1 MSKTVK
7 KVILGV
13 VIAAAV
19 VAAVWGILTVL
30 RTARRKPVN
39 VYPVESFMTTN
50 EWGNSSQSSGTVTTD
65 KLQKIY
71 LSESQTVSQVYVTEG
86 QTVKK
91 GDKLLSYDTTLTSLD
106 LERTKIALA
115 RQESAVDALKE
126 RMETLERLRNKKY
139 WEAEKAKLET
149 ELAAAEVAA
158 REQANRP
165 DGAPVPDVDLIAVKD
180 GTEAHPLLMQDT
192 LFTPDGLA
200 AVRSNSGIGDS
211 EKIYL
216 VIYHHSD
223 SLGDYVVQGVILAG
237 DGHDTI
243 SLYEPSLVIP
253 TADDAASADAKV
265 AELRKHIRGLEENMA
280 RADMPKDEIDAQAKK
295 AQLQQEIDQA
305 QVSLKI
311 AQIDFQR
318 KSSEVADASVYSEM
332 DGVVKAVRD
341 PKEAYQNGEAVVEV
355 SGGGGYYVSGV
366 ISELELGNVQIGDT
380 VQISSWMTGVSCEG
394 TIVSVEDY
402 PASQSGWSNGN
413 QNVSYYPFKAFVSE
427 DANLQPND
435 YVDISYRSGSSKNAW
450 YLESM
455 FIRVDNGKS
464 YVYVRGEN
472 GLLEKRDVVTG
483 ADLWGSYTEIRGG
496 LTQDDYVAFPYGQDV
511 ADGAKTQEATPDQL
525 YNY

>member
-39 VYPVESFMTTN
+39 VYPVTSFMTTN
-50 EWGNSSQSSGTVTTD
+50 EWGSSSQSSGTVTTD

-91 GDKLLSYDTTLTSLD
+91 GDKLLSYDTTLTSLE
-106 LERTKIALA
+106 LERARIALE
-115 RQESAVDALKE
+115 RQEASVRQLEHQLELVDDFRDKSFW
-126 RMETLERLRNKKY
+126 RL
-139 WEAEKAKLET
+139 EKAKLET
-149 ELAAAEVAA
+149 QLNAAEAKV
-158 REQANRP
+158 REEA
-165 DGAPVPDVDLIAVKD
+165 GADTDTPLPDVDLIAVKD
-180 GTEAHPLLMQDT
+180 GTQAHPYYMLTTD
-192 LFTPDGLA
+192 FTPERMAQLRTDHGA
-200 AVRSNSGIGDS
+200 G
-211 EKIYL
+211 EIYVVL
-216 VIYHHSD
+216 YYSD
-223 SLGDYVVQGVILAG
+223 PDLGDTVDQGVKLTDNDVITFFTPSYEIPVAG
-237 DGHDTI
+237 N
-243 SLYEPSLVIP
+243 
-253 TADDAASADAKV
+253 AASANAQVK
-265 AELRKHIRGLEENMA
+265 ELRRKLNECNEILESDDTPEDYNA
-280 RADMPKDEIDAQAKK
+280 YLIKK
-295 AQLQQEIDQA
+295 AQKQQEIDQA
-305 QVSLKI
+305 QVGLKI
-311 AQIDFQR
+311 AQMDFQR

-366 ISELELGNVQIGDT
+366 VSELDLENMKIGDT
-380 VQISSWMTGVSCEG
+380 VQINSWMTGVSCEG

-435 YVDISYRSGSSKNAW
+435 YVDISYRSGSNKNAW

>member
-1 MSKTVK
+1 MNKTVK
-7 KVILGV
+7 KVILTV
-13 VIAAAV
+13 VIAAVTVGAL
-19 VAAVWGILTVL
+19 WGILTVL
-30 RTARRKPVN
+30 RSARRKPVN

-50 EWGNSSQSSGTVTTD
+50 EWGSSSQSSGTVTTD

-71 LSESQTVSQVYVTEG
+71 LSDSQTVSKVYVTEG

-91 GDKLLSYDTTLTSLD
+91 GDKLLSYDTTLTALE
-106 LERTKIALA
+106 LERARIALE
-115 RQESAVDALKE
+115 RQENYVNGLKAQLK
-126 RMETLERLRNKKY
+126 RLEDFKHKAI
-139 WEAEKAKLET
+139 WEARLYFLQEQ
-149 ELAAAEVAA
+149 LAEAEAQA
-158 REQANRP
+158 REAAGSDAATP
-165 DGAPVPDVDLIAVKD
+165 LPDVSLITGQD
-180 GTEAHPLLMQDT
+180 GTRAHPYYMSDSD
-192 LFTPDGLA
+192 FTPARMAQLRADHGE
-200 AVRSNSGIGDS
+200 GD
-211 EKIYL
+211 
-216 VIYHHSD
+216 V
-223 SLGDYVVQGVILAG
+223 YVVLYYHDAEAGDVVSQGVVLLE
-237 DGHDTI
+237 DNVI
-243 SLYEPSLVIP
+243 SFFDPPYEIP
-253 TADDAASADAKV
+253 TANDTASADAKV
-265 AELRKHIRGLEENMA
+265 KELRRQVEE
-280 RADMPKDEIDAQAKK
+280 AQTILDDPTVPTDLLDYYVKK
-295 AQLQQEIDQA
+295 AEQEKIIDQA

-311 AQIDFQR
+311 AQMDFQR

-366 ISELELGNVQIGDT
+366 VSELELANMQIGDT
-380 VQISSWMTGVSCEG
+380 VQINSWMTGVSCEG

-435 YVDISYRSGSSKNAW
+435 YVDITYRSGSAKNAW
-450 YLESM
+450 YLEKM
-455 FIRVDNGKS
+455 FIRVENGKS

-483 ADLWGSYTEIRGG
+483 GDLWGSYTEIRGG
-496 LTQDDYVAFPYGQDV
+496 LTREDYIAFPYGQDV

>member
-1 MSKTVK
+1 MSKTLK

-19 VAAVWGILTVL
+19 IGAVWGILTVL

-71 LSESQTVSQVYVTEG
+71 LSESQTVAQVYVTEG
-86 QTVKK
+86 QTVRK
-91 GDKLLSYDTTLTSLD
+91 GDKLLSYDTTLTSLELERARID
-106 LERTKIALA
+106 LERQQNNVTYLK
-115 RQESAVDALKE
+115 AVYDALDIRKDNE
-126 RMETLERLRNKKY
+126 Y
-139 WEAEKAKLET
+139 WEKEKEKLQVQLE
-149 ELAAAEVAA
+149 AAETAA
-158 REQANRP
+158 REAAGL
-165 DGAPVPDVDLIAVKD
+165 DGARPLPSVGNIATQD
-180 GTEAHPLLMQDT
+180 GTLANPFFIAEADFTPEYLSQLRTSLPGQDIYVVT
-192 LFTPDGLA
+192 YRHSDTDGDSCVQGAVLHKDSDAITFFTPD
-200 AVRSNSGIGDS
+200 
-211 EKIYL
+211 Y
-216 VIYHHSD
+216 
-223 SLGDYVVQGVILAG
+223 
-237 DGHDTI
+237 
-243 SLYEPSLVIP
+243 VIP
-253 TADDAASADAKV
+253 TAADAAPDADTEVARLRHEIAKIQLKLDYYDLPENHDELLKRKV
-265 AELRKHIRGLEENMA
+265 A
-280 RADMPKDEIDAQAKK
+280 
-295 AQLQQEIDQA
+295 LQQQIDQA
-305 QVSLKI
+305 QVELKI
-311 AQIDFQR
+311 AQIDFQ
-318 KSSEVADASVYSEM
+318 KKNSEVADASVYSEM

-435 YVDISYRSGSSKNAW
+435 YVDISYRSVSNKNAW

-464 YVYVRGEN
+464 YVYVRGDN

-496 LTQDDYVAFPYGQDV
+496 LTREDYIAFPYGQDV
-511 ADGAKTQEATPDQL
+511 TDGAKTQEATPDQL

>member
-39 VYPVESFMTTN
+39 VYPVTSFMTTN
-50 EWGNSSQSSGTVTTD
+50 EWGSSSQSSGTVTTD

-91 GDKLLSYDTTLTSLD
+91 GDKLLSYDTTLTTLE
-106 LERTKIALA
+106 LERARIALE
-115 RQESAVDALKE
+115 RQEASVRQLAHQLELVDDFRDKSFW
-126 RMETLERLRNKKY
+126 RL
-139 WEAEKAKLET
+139 EKAKLET
-149 ELAAAEVAA
+149 QLNAAEAKV
-158 REQANRP
+158 REEA
-165 DGAPVPDVDLIAVKD
+165 GADTDTPLPDVDLIAVKD
-180 GTEAHPLLMQDT
+180 GTQAHPYYMLTAD
-192 LFTPDGLA
+192 FTPERMAQLRADHGA
-200 AVRSNSGIGDS
+200 G
-211 EKIYL
+211 EIYVVL
-216 VIYHHSD
+216 YYSD
-223 SLGDYVVQGVILAG
+223 PDLGDTVDQGVKLTDNDVITFFTPSYEIPVAG
-237 DGHDTI
+237 
-243 SLYEPSLVIP
+243 
-253 TADDAASADAKV
+253 DAASANAQVK
-265 AELRKHIRGLEENMA
+265 ELRRKLNECNEILENDDTPEDYNA
-280 RADMPKDEIDAQAKK
+280 YLIKKAKK
-295 AQLQQEIDQA
+295 QQEIDQA
-305 QVSLKI
+305 QVGLKI
-311 AQIDFQR
+311 AQMDFQR

-366 ISELELGNVQIGDT
+366 VNELELENMKIGDT
-380 VQISSWMTGVSCEG
+380 VQINSWMTGVSCEG

-435 YVDISYRSGSSKNAW
+435 YVDISYRSGSNKNAW

-511 ADGAKTQEATPDQL
+511 VEGAKTQEATPDQL

>member
-39 VYPVESFMTTN
+39 VYPVTSFMTTN
-50 EWGNSSQSSGTVTTD
+50 EWGSSSQSSGTVTTD

-91 GDKLLSYDTTLTSLD
+91 GDKLLSYDTTLTSLE
-106 LERTKIALA
+106 LERAKIELE
-115 RQESAVDALKE
+115 RQENYVESLKAQLKRLEDFKHKALW
-126 RMETLERLRNKKY
+126 ETRKAFLEQELQ
-139 WEAEKAKLET
+139 EAEAQ
-149 ELAAAEVAA
+149 A
-158 REQANRP
+158 REAAGSDTATP
-165 DGAPVPDVDLIAVKD
+165 LPDVNLITGQD
-180 GTEAHPLLMQDT
+180 GTKAHPYYMPEAD
-192 LFTPDGLA
+192 FTPDRMEQLRTDHGE
-200 AVRSNSGIGDS
+200 GD
-211 EKIYL
+211 I
-216 VIYHHSD
+216 
-223 SLGDYVVQGVILAG
+223 YVVLYYHDAQEGDVVSQGVVLLK
-237 DGHDTI
+237 DN
-243 SLYEPSLVIP
+243 VITFFDPPFEVP
-253 TADDAASADAKV
+253 TASDTASADAKV
-265 AELRKHIRGLEENMA
+265 KQLRWQVAEAQAVLDDPTI
-280 RADMPKDEIDAQAKK
+280 PKDLLDYYVKKDAQEKI
-295 AQLQQEIDQA
+295 IDQA

-311 AQIDFQR
+311 AQMDFQR

-366 ISELELGNVQIGDT
+366 VSELDLENMKIGDT

-435 YVDISYRSGSSKNAW
+435 YVDISYRSGSSNNAW
-450 YLESM
+450 YLENM

-511 ADGAKTQEATPDQL
+511 VEGAKTQEATPDQL

>member
-39 VYPVESFMTTN
+39 VYPVTSFMTTN
-50 EWGNSSQSSGTVTTD
+50 EWGSSSQSSGTVTTD

-91 GDKLLSYDTTLTSLD
+91 GDKLLSYDTTLTSLE
-106 LERTKIALA
+106 LERAKIELE
-115 RQESAVDALKE
+115 RQENYVESLKAQLKRLEDFKHKALW
-126 RMETLERLRNKKY
+126 ETRKAFLEQELQ
-139 WEAEKAKLET
+139 EAEAQ
-149 ELAAAEVAA
+149 A
-158 REQANRP
+158 REAAGSDTATP
-165 DGAPVPDVDLIAVKD
+165 LPDVNLITGQD
-180 GTEAHPLLMQDT
+180 GTKAHPYYMPEAD
-192 LFTPDGLA
+192 FTPDRMEQLRTDHGE
-200 AVRSNSGIGDS
+200 GD
-211 EKIYL
+211 I
-216 VIYHHSD
+216 
-223 SLGDYVVQGVILAG
+223 YVVLYYHDAEEGDVVSQGVVLLK
-237 DGHDTI
+237 DN
-243 SLYEPSLVIP
+243 VITFFDPPFEVP
-253 TADDAASADAKV
+253 TASDTASADAKV
-265 AELRKHIRGLEENMA
+265 KQLRWQVAEAQAVLDDPTI
-280 RADMPKDEIDAQAKK
+280 PKDLLDYYVKKDAQEKI
-295 AQLQQEIDQA
+295 IDQA

-311 AQIDFQR
+311 AQMDFQR

-366 ISELELGNVQIGDT
+366 VSELDLENMKIGDT

-435 YVDISYRSGSSKNAW
+435 YVDISYRSGSSNNAW
-450 YLESM
+450 YLENM

-511 ADGAKTQEATPDQL
+511 VEGAKTQEATPDQL

>member
-39 VYPVESFMTTN
+39 VYPVTSFMTTN

-91 GDKLLSYDTTLTSLD
+91 GDKLLSYDTTLTNLE
-106 LERTKIALA
+106 LERARIALE
-115 RQESAVDALKE
+115 RQEAAMRELEKQLKLVE
-126 RMETLERLRNKKY
+126 DFKDKTVWAE
-139 WEAEKAKLET
+139 EKARLET
-149 ELAAAEVAA
+149 ELQIAEAKA
-158 REQANRP
+158 RQEA
-165 DGAPVPDVDLIAVKD
+165 GASTQQPMPDVGLIATKD
-180 GTEAHPLLMQDT
+180 GSEAHPYYMLTSD
-192 LFTPDGLA
+192 FTPARMEQLRTDHGAGDIYVVLY
-200 AVRSNSGIGDS
+200 SHDDTEGDS
-211 EKIYL
+211 
-216 VIYHHSD
+216 VD
-223 SLGDYVVQGVILAG
+223 QGVKLTKDDVLTFFTPSYDIPVAG
-237 DGHDTI
+237 D
-243 SLYEPSLVIP
+243 V
-253 TADDAASADAKV
+253 ASADALVKK
-265 AELRKHIRGLEENMA
+265 LRRQLDEANKILEDPE
-280 RADMPKDEIDAQAKK
+280 MPEDYISFLMKK
-295 AQLQQEIDQA
+295 ARKQKEIDQA

-311 AQIDFQR
+311 AQMDFQR

-380 VQISSWMTGVSCEG
+380 VQINSWMTGVSCEG

-511 ADGAKTQEATPDQL
+511 VEGAKTQEATPDQL

>member
-1 MSKTVK
+1 MSKTLK

-50 EWGNSSQSSGTVTTD
+50 EWGSSSQSSGTVTTD

-86 QTVKK
+86 QAVKK
-91 GDKLLSYDTTLTSLD
+91 GDKLLSYDTTLTSLALERAKID
-106 LERTKIALA
+106 LERQENYVESLKAQLKRLEDFKHKALWEARMAFLEKELQEAEALA
-115 RQESAVDALKE
+115 R
-126 RMETLERLRNKKY
+126 
-139 WEAEKAKLET
+139 EAAGSDTATPL
-149 ELAAAEVAA
+149 
-158 REQANRP
+158 
-165 DGAPVPDVDLIAVKD
+165 PDVSLITGQD
-180 GTEAHPLLMQDT
+180 GTKAHPYYMPESD
-192 LFTPDGLA
+192 FTPDRMDQL
-200 AVRSNSGIGDS
+200 RSDQGDGD
-211 EKIYL
+211 IYVVL
-216 VIYHHSD
+216 YHHD
-223 SLGDYVVQGVILAG
+223 AEEGDIVSQGVVLLK
-237 DGHDTI
+237 DN
-243 SLYEPSLVIP
+243 VITFFDPPFEVP
-253 TADDAASADAKV
+253 TASDTASADAKV
-265 AELRKHIRGLEENMA
+265 KELRRQVAEAQAILDDPTIPTDLLDYYVK
-280 RADMPKDEIDAQAKK
+280 KDAQEKI
-295 AQLQQEIDQA
+295 IDQA
-305 QVSLKI
+305 QVGLKI
-311 AQIDFQR
+311 AQMDFQR

-341 PKEAYQNGEAVVEV
+341 PKTAYQNGEAVVEV

-380 VQISSWMTGVSCEG
+380 VQINSWMTGVSCEG

-483 ADLWGSYTEIRGG
+483 ADLWGSYTEIRSG
-496 LTQDDYVAFPYGQDV
+496 LTRDDLVAFPYGQDV
-511 ADGAKTQEATPDQL
+511 VEGAKTQEATPDQL

>member
-1 MSKTVK
+1 MSKTLK

-19 VAAVWGILTVL
+19 IGAVWGILTVL

-86 QTVKK
+86 QTVRK
-91 GDKLLSYDTTLTSLD
+91 GDKLLSYDTTLTSLELERARID
-106 LERTKIALA
+106 LER
-115 RQESAVDALKE
+115 QQNNVDALQHRYDIMDK
-126 RMETLERLRNKKY
+126 LHDKAY
-139 WEAEKAKLET
+139 WEAEIAKLQTQLDAAE
-149 ELAAAEVAA
+149 AAARAA
-158 REQANRP
+158 ANQDTAKPLPSVENISRQ
-165 DGAPVPDVDLIAVKD
+165 D
-180 GTEAHPLLMQDT
+180 GTLQYPFFVEES
-192 LFTPDGLA
+192 LFTPGYLSGL
-200 AVRSNSGIGDS
+200 RSTVPTGD
-211 EKIYL
+211 
-216 VIYHHSD
+216 V
-223 SLGDYVVQGVILAG
+223 YVVTYTHDDEAG
-237 DGHDTI
+237 DVCVQGAVLHK
-243 SLYEPSLVIP
+243 E
-253 TADDAASADAKV
+253 DDAITFFSPDYEIPAAEDPYADADKEV
-265 AELRKHIRGLEENMA
+265 IRLRKEIKALQEDPEIDNL
-280 RADMPKDEIDAQAKK
+280 PKDHTDFLKRK
-295 AQLQQEIDQA
+295 SQLKEQLDQA

-332 DGVVKAVRD
+332 DGVVKAARD

-380 VQISSWMTGVSCEG
+380 VQINSWMTGVSCEG

-402 PASQSGWSNGN
+402 PANQSGWSNGN

-496 LTQDDYVAFPYGQDV
+496 LTRDDLVAFPYGQDV
-511 ADGAKTQEATPDQL
+511 VEGAKTQEATPDQL